1 MSEIQVR
8 LRSRSA
14 DWWRLPE
21 LNANQRAVVEAAR
34 SGDVIARGAPS
45 SGRSTC
51 ALAVFE
57 QAPPAAAPR

>member
-1 MSEIQVR
+1 MSEIKVR
-8 LRSRSA
+8 LRSRNA

-21 LNANQRAVVEAAR
+21 LNANQRAVVDAVC

-51 ALAVFE
+51 ALAVF
-57 QAPPAAAPR
+57 